1 MRELRLVVGAVPVM
15 LSCSVLLVIA
25 VGLAVSSSAHSENQ
39 HESAGQRGREKS
51 DRIDFGDS
59 FDVRS
64 VPRRQNR
71 EFESINDWLEIQ
83 DNENTNFRSQRDSA
97 FNKKGAFESWELGY
111 PGNVD
116 DKMVD
121 TSYAFGMSTNAEE
134 QGASSKVTDCVTA
147 IAKTGLKRAFPGC
160 KSDISKARK
169 VCKRPSSNDV
179 KDCKAMLTSIS
190 LATTECDLEAEQRKP
205 ARDICKTI
213 SQPKKSK
220 ANCKPGQLFGQIPGS
235 SSTPVCF
242 DAPQSTWSKTHQL
255 PFYLYP
261 KPNLNSVEIQKL
273 TIGESA
279 VINVHSPE
287 NTNAVEI
294 HTIPIGQG
302 DCTVI
307 YCPNEKHAILFDCGA
322 KYKNGLSPLQIRE
335 YFFSNVDSISILI
348 SHGHEDHYNY
358 IPAIFDKDESPSIVD
373 NIIEVIIG
381 GPESDYTCK
390 RQRDYSCKRL
400 RDWLVMI
407 KNRNQGKPDVVKFLT
422 DSKLHPLS
430 LCEETKIEFHAIVGD
445 SKVLKAKN
453 ERGMVMKLI
462 CPSCKG
468 TNDTPPRP
476 ASLLFAGDMEG
487 LGTAKRPGTATRL
500 ARSFPGFL
508 HSTHYKMAHHGASSL
523 ANHEDWLKAIKPVEV
538 HISHKYVVNRY
549 KHPRCVAIDRLMGLQ
564 TVGTT
569 AGAIGGA
576 GHMFTCYH
584 DNGRHNDQTIRHRLY
599 STAPRANM
607 ICYIKLVFTLPS
619 APTIPSAPTTP
630 SQATTQY
637 FCGAT
642 PEQLYPDLDDSDDEG
657 EDD

>member
-1 MRELRLVVGAVPVM
+1 MVGVVPVM

-39 HESAGQRGREKS
+39 HESAGLQEGEKS
-51 DRIDFGDS
+51 NGIDSRDS

-71 EFESINDWLEIQ
+71 EYESINDWLEIQ
-83 DNENTNFRSQRDSA
+83 NNENTNFGSQQDSA
-97 FNKKGAFESWELGY
+97 FNKKGVFESWELGY

-121 TSYAFGMSTNAEE
+121 TSDAFGMSTNAEE

-147 IAKTGLKRAFPGC
+147 IANTGLKRAFARC
-160 KSDISKARK
+160 KSYITNALQF
-169 VCKRPSSNDV
+169 CKSPSSNHV
-179 KDCKAMLTSIS
+179 KVCKAMLTSIS
-190 LATTECDLEAEQRKP
+190 LAKNECDLEAQQRKP

-242 DAPQSTWSKTHQL
+242 NSPQSTQSKTRQL

-261 KPNLNSVEIQKL
+261 RQSLNSVEMQKL

-279 VINVHSPE
+279 VINVHSPL
-287 NTNAVEI
+287 NKDAVEV

-322 KYKNGLSPLQIRE
+322 KGGNMLSPLQIRE
-335 YFFSNVDSISILI
+335 HFFGDVDSISILI
-348 SHGHEDHYNY
+348 SHGHADHYNN
-358 IPAIFDKDESPSIVD
+358 IPAIFDKDESPSIVGK
-373 NIIEVIIG
+373 IREVIVG
-381 GPESDYTCK
+381 GP
-390 RQRDYSCKRL
+390 QGDYSCKKIWNWL
-400 RDWLVMI
+400 RMI
-407 KNRNQGKPDVVKFLT
+407 KDQGKNVAFLT
-422 DSKLHPLS
+422 DSSQSHKLPL
-430 LCEETKIEFHAIVGD
+430 CKEKKIEFHAIVGN
-445 SKVLKAKN
+445 SEVKRAKN

-468 TNDTPPRP
+468 TNDIPPRP

-487 LGTAKRPGTATRL
+487 PISRELAKN
-500 ARSFPGFL
+500 SHGFL
-508 HSTHYKMAHHGASSL
+508 ESTHYKMAHHGASTL
-523 ANHEDWLKAIKPVEV
+523 ANKDDWLKAIKPVEV
-538 HISHKYVVNRY
+538 HISHKYEIGY
-549 KHPRCVAIDRLMGLQ
+549 EHPRCEAIVNVMGLK

-569 AGAIGGA
+569 GGAIGG
-576 GHMFTCYH
+576 GEHMFTCYKP
-584 DNGRHNDQTIRHRLY
+584 GGIHNDQDILHRLY
-599 STAPRANM
+599 STAPRANR
-607 ICYIKLVFTLPS
+607 ICYIQLVFVFGGEAKTN
-619 APTIPSAPTTP
+619 
-630 SQATTQY
+630 Y
-637 FCGAT
+637 YCHVT
-642 PEQLYPDLDDSDDEG
+642 PEDLYPDLEDCDEDE
-657 EDD
+657 ED

>member
-1 MRELRLVVGAVPVM
+1 M
-15 LSCSVLLVIA
+15 LSCRLLLVIA

-39 HESAGQRGREKS
+39 HESAGLREGEKS
-51 DRIDFGDS
+51 NGIDSRDS

-71 EFESINDWLEIQ
+71 EYESINDWLEIQ
-83 DNENTNFRSQRDSA
+83 NNENTNFGSQQDSA
-97 FNKKGAFESWELGY
+97 FNKKGVFESWELGY

-121 TSYAFGMSTNAEE
+121 TSDAFGMSTNAEE

-147 IAKTGLKRAFPGC
+147 IANTGLKRAFARC
-160 KSDISKARK
+160 KSYITNALQF
-169 VCKRPSSNDV
+169 CKSPSSKHV
-179 KDCKAMLTSIS
+179 KVCKAMLTSIS
-190 LATTECDLEAEQRKP
+190 LAKNECDLEAQQRKP

-242 DAPQSTWSKTHQL
+242 NSPQSTQSKTRQL

-261 KPNLNSVEIQKL
+261 RQSLNSVEIQKL

-322 KYKNGLSPLQIRE
+322 KGGNMLSPSQIRE
-335 YFFSNVDSISILI
+335 HFFGDVDSISILI
-348 SHGHEDHYNY
+348 SHGHADHYNN
-358 IPAIFDKDESPSIVD
+358 IPAIFDVKASPSLAIVGK
-373 NIIEVIIG
+373 IREVIVG
-381 GPESDYTCK
+381 GPPS
-390 RQRDYSCKRL
+390 DYSCKRIQE
-400 RDWLVMI
+400 WLTII
-407 KNRNQGKPDVVKFLT
+407 KSAKPVEFLT
-422 DSKLHPLS
+422 DASKIHKLPL
-430 LCEETKIEFHAIVGD
+430 CKDTRIEFYAAVGD
-445 SKVLKAKN
+445 SKVQRAKN

-468 TNDTPPRP
+468 TNDSPPRQ

-487 LGTAKRPGTATRL
+487 PTALRL
-500 ARSFPGFL
+500 AASFPGLL
-508 HSTHYKMAHHGASSL
+508 HSTHYKMAHHGASSK

-538 HISHKYVVNRY
+538 HISHNYVTRY
-549 KHPRCVAIDRLMGLQ
+549 YHPRCVAIDSLMGLVPL

-569 AGAIGGA
+569 GGAIGG
-576 GHMFTCYH
+576 GEHMFTCYH
-584 DNGRHNDQTIRHRLY
+584 DNGQHNDQDILNRLY
-599 STAPRANM
+599 STAPRANR
-607 ICYIKLVFTLPS
+607 ICYIQLVFVFDGEAKTN
-619 APTIPSAPTTP
+619 
-630 SQATTQY
+630 Y
-637 FCGAT
+637 YCDVT
-642 PEQLYPDLDDSDDEG
+642 PEELYPDLEDCEDE
-657 EDD
+657 ED

>member
-15 LSCSVLLVIA
+15 LSCRLLLVIA

-39 HESAGQRGREKS
+39 HESAGLRGREKS
-51 DRIDFGDS
+51 DRIDSGDS

-97 FNKKGAFESWELGY
+97 FNKKGTFESWELGY

-121 TSYAFGMSTNAEE
+121 TSDAFGMSTNAEE

-147 IAKTGLKRAFPGC
+147 IANNGLKRVFARC
-160 KSDISKARK
+160 KSYINN
-169 VCKRPSSNDV
+169 VLQFCKSPSSNHV
-179 KDCKAMLTSIS
+179 KDCKAMLTSIN
-190 LATTECDLEAEQRKP
+190 LARNECDLEAEQRKP

-242 DAPQSTWSKTHQL
+242 DAPQSTWSKTRQL

-261 KPNLNSVEIQKL
+261 RQSPNSVEMQKL
-273 TIGESA
+273 TVGESA
-279 VINVHSPE
+279 VINTHTPS
-287 NTNAVEI
+287 NRDAVEI

-302 DCTVI
+302 ECAVI

-322 KYKNGLSPLQIRE
+322 KGGNMLSPPQIRD
-335 YFFSNVDSISILI
+335 FFSDVDSISILI
-348 SHGHEDHYNY
+348 SHGHADHYNN
-358 IPAIFDKDESPSIVD
+358 IPAIFDLKASPSLAIVGK
-373 NIIEVIIG
+373 IREVIVG
-381 GPESDYTCK
+381 GPPS
-390 RQRDYSCKRL
+390 DYSCNRIQV
-400 RDWLVMI
+400 WLKI
-407 KNRNQGKPDVVKFLT
+407 INSAKPVKFLT
-422 DSKLHPLS
+422 DSSKIHQLD
-430 LCEETKIEFHAIVGD
+430 LCEDKRIEFYAAVGD
-445 SKVLKAKN
+445 SKVPRAKN

-468 TNDTPPRP
+468 SDSPPRP

-487 LGTAKRPGTATRL
+487 PGTATRL
-500 ARSFPGFL
+500 AETFPKL
-508 HSTHYKMAHHGASSL
+508 LDSTHYKMAHHGASSL
-523 ANHEDWLKAIKPVEV
+523 ANHEDWLEAIKPVEV
-538 HISHKYVVNRY
+538 HISHKYENRY
-549 KHPRCVAIDRLMGLQ
+549 KHPRCEAIDRLMGLK

-569 AGAIGGA
+569 GGAIGGA
-576 GHMFTCYH
+576 GHIFTCYRP
-584 DNGRHNDQTIRHRLY
+584 DGPHNDHKILHRLY
-599 STAPRANM
+599 STAPRANT

-619 APTIPSAPTTP
+619 DPALQGKASTN
-630 SQATTQY
+630 Y
-637 FCGAT
+637 YCRET
-642 PEQLYPDLDDSDDEG
+642 PEELYPDLEDCDEDE
-657 EDD
+657 ED

>member
-15 LSCSVLLVIA
+15 LSCSLLLVIA
-25 VGLAVSSSAHSENQ
+25 VGLAVSSCAHSENQ
-39 HESAGQRGREKS
+39 HESAGLREGEKS
-51 DRIDFGDS
+51 DRVDFGDS

-64 VPRRQNR
+64 VPRQPNR

-97 FNKKGAFESWELGY
+97 LNKKGTFESWELGY

-121 TSYAFGMSTNAEE
+121 TSDAFGMSSNAEE

-169 VCKRPSSNDV
+169 VCKRPSSNDM

-190 LATTECDLEAEQRKP
+190 LATTECDLEAEQRNP

-242 DAPQSTWSKTHQL
+242 NSPQSTQSKTRQL

-261 KPNLNSVEIQKL
+261 RQSLNSVEMQKL

-279 VINVHSPE
+279 MINVHSPL
-287 NTNAVEI
+287 NKDAVEV

-322 KYKNGLSPLQIRE
+322 KGGNMLSPLQIRE
-335 YFFSNVDSISILI
+335 HFFGDVDSISILI
-348 SHGHEDHYNY
+348 SHGHADHYNN
-358 IPAIFDKDESPSIVD
+358 IPAIFDKDESPSIVGK
-373 NIIEVIIG
+373 IRKVIVG
-381 GPESDYTCK
+381 GP
-390 RQRDYSCKRL
+390 QGDYSCKKIWNWL
-400 RDWLVMI
+400 RMI
-407 KNRNQGKPDVVKFLT
+407 KDQGIPIKFET
-422 DSKLHPLS
+422 DASQIHQLF
-430 LCEETKIEFHAIVGD
+430 LCKDTRIEFYAAVGD
-445 SKVLKAKN
+445 STVKTAKN

-468 TNDTPPRP
+468 TNDSPPRQ

-487 LGTAKRPGTATRL
+487 PTALRL
-500 ARSFPGFL
+500 AASFLGLL
-508 HSTHYKMAHHGASSL
+508 HSTHYKMAHHGASSK

-538 HISHKYVVNRY
+538 HISHNYVTRY
-549 KHPRCVAIDRLMGLQ
+549 YHPRCVAIDNLMGLVPL

-569 AGAIGGA
+569 GGAIGG
-576 GHMFTCYH
+576 GEHIFTCYH
-584 DNGRHNDQTIRHRLY
+584 DNGQHNDQDILNRLY
-599 STAPRANM
+599 STAPRANR
-607 ICYIKLVFTLPS
+607 ICYIQLVFVFGGEAKTN
-619 APTIPSAPTTP
+619 
-630 SQATTQY
+630 Y
-637 FCGAT
+637 YCHVT
-642 PEQLYPDLDDSDDEG
+642 PEDLYPDLEDCDEDE
-657 EDD
+657 ED

>member
-1 MRELRLVVGAVPVM
+1 M
-15 LSCSVLLVIA
+15 LSCRLLLVIA

-39 HESAGQRGREKS
+39 HESAGLREGEKS
-51 DRIDFGDS
+51 DRVDFGDS

-64 VPRRQNR
+64 VPRQPNR

-97 FNKKGAFESWELGY
+97 LNKKGTFESWELGY
-111 PGNVD
+111 PGNVY

-121 TSYAFGMSTNAEE
+121 TSDAFGMSTNAEE

-179 KDCKAMLTSIS
+179 KDCKPMLSSIS
-190 LATTECDLEAEQRKP
+190 LATTECDLEAEQGNP

-242 DAPQSTWSKTHQL
+242 NSPQSTQSKTRQL

-261 KPNLNSVEIQKL
+261 RQSLNSVEMQKL

-287 NTNAVEI
+287 NTNAVEV

-335 YFFSNVDSISILI
+335 HFFGDVDSISILI

-358 IPAIFDKDESPSIVD
+358 IPAIFDETESPSIVE

-422 DSKLHPLS
+422 DSSQSHKLH
-430 LCEETKIEFHAIVGD
+430 LCKETKIEFHAIVGD

-487 LGTAKRPGTATRL
+487 PISRELAKN
-500 ARSFPGFL
+500 SHEFL
-508 HSTHYKMAHHGASSL
+508 ESTHYKMAHHGASTL
-523 ANHEDWLKAIKPVEV
+523 ANKDDWLKAIKPVEV

-569 AGAIGGA
+569 GGAIGGA

-619 APTIPSAPTTP
+619 APTTP

-642 PEQLYPDLDDSDDEG
+642 PEQLYPDLDDSDDED
-657 EDD
+657 EDDEDEDD